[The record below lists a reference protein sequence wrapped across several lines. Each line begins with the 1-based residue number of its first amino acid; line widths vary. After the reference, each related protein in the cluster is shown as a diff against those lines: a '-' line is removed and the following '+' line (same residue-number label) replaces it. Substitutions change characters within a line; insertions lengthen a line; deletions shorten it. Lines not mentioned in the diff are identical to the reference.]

1 MEMLHSSQPLR
12 YQQGCQQEVPRHPCL
27 SGTPNASLLSQ
38 RYIHMPSVT
47 LTLTLITCECV
58 LDRRQGNRA
67 KGEHKPTTG
76 AKKQNYVMAMHH
88 QIIPKGRL
96 TETRLRSCSTSAPAE
111 SATTQDSQCNPYS
124 NGTQQPSECVVYLI
138 SRLGIIAVDL
148 AEQVGTQQYP

>member
-12 YQQGCQQEVPRHPCL
+12 YQRGCQQEVHRHQCL

-47 LTLTLITCECV
+47 LTLITCEYV

-67 KGEHKPTTG
+67 TGQHKPTTG
-76 AKKQNYVMAMHH
+76 AEKQNYVMAMHH
-88 QIIPKGRL
+88 QTIPKGRL
-96 TETRLRSCSTSAPAE
+96 TETRLRSCGTSETAE
-111 SATTQDSQCNPYS
+111 SATKQHSQCNPYS
-124 NGTQQPSECVVYLI
+124 NGTEQPSECVVHLI
-138 SRLGIIAVDL
+138 SSLGIIATDL